1 MNEVQWVTTLAPR
14 IEDALTRSDPQLHAY
29 VGRRL
34 AYSMEIQ
41 HYDQEERPQTSVMSY
56 QTDLLVGEE
65 SGSGTWKPRVVVE
78 AKLGSVTTHDA
89 ITYSQ
94 KAIDHKNVHPYLRYG
109 FIIGANKA
117 DSLPGRL
124 FRHGRD
130 FDFMLSCKGE
140 IPSKLEYS
148 TLIDMLL
155 VEVEASRSL
164 ERIVFNTRA
173 KDRHR
178 YFCLHRPLVLK

>member
-1 MNEVQWVTTLAPR
+1 MNEGQWVTSLKPR

-41 HYDQEERPQTSVMSY
+41 SYDQDEEPQRSVMSY
-56 QTDLLVGEE
+56 QTDLLVGEDL
-65 SGSGTWKPRVVVE
+65 GGGVWKPRVVVE

-109 FIIGANKA
+109 FIIGANKGV
-117 DSLPGRL
+117 SLPGRL
-124 FRHGRD
+124 FRHGGD

-140 IPSKLEYS
+140 NLSELEYS
-148 TLIDMLL
+148 TLIEMLL
-155 VEVEASRSL
+155 AEVEASRAL

-178 YFCLHRPLVLK
+178 YFCLHRRLILK